1 MLVDDKTSRRISL
14 AEIGGFAI
22 HNLETAKQKHDRL
35 ALEMIIILY
44 RNTLLQVVIREQM
57 LVVCRR
63 NRHLQVR
70 SGRHAN

>member
-1 MLVDDKTSRRISL
+1 MLVDDKTSRCISL

-22 HNLETAKQKHDRL
+22 HNLEVVKQKHDRL
-35 ALEMIIILY
+35 ALEMINILY
-44 RNTLLQVVIREQM
+44 GNTLLQVVIREQM

-63 NRHLQVR
+63 KRHLQVS